1 MLEIS
6 QDSRAF
12 RHLFLAAIF
21 IVIVVGLKYCA
32 YMVNLLVVSLVLTM
46 LALPLMEILKKKGVS
61 DVVAVTVITVAAC
74 MAILVMILLMIG
86 SFQVLVND
94 IPLYWADLQLRLSE
108 LSSIFQKIGID
119 LSGMT
124 DVSEMDMKGLSGM
137 LAGIVFG
144 ISDIVLYLFFIGVI
158 TFFML
163 LEMPKIPGR
172 VTKLLGKK
180 SEKLDQFSRMS
191 NYMIEFIIVRTET
204 NFVHGF
210 LFGGFLWVMGVHS
223 ALLWGILTFIL
234 SYIPYIGLI
243 IAAVPAIFFAWLQFG
258 VWGAV
263 AVIAAVCVLN
273 AVVENPV
280 FSYLASRRFELPAL
294 LVIISV
300 IFWGWVLGIF
310 GMIFAVP
317 ITIMLIIV
325 IQLSDEVRWLN
336 TLIGVDGM
344 FTEEKNIEKK

>member
-6 QDSRAF
+6 KDSKVFHHLVLAA
-12 RHLFLAAIF
+12 LFL
-21 IVIVVGLKYCA
+21 VIIIGLKYCA

-46 LALPLMEILKKKGVS
+46 LALPARDFLRKRGLS
-61 DVVAVTVITVAAC
+61 DIVAVTIITIIAC
-74 MAILVMILLMIG
+74 VAILLMIFLMIG

-94 IPLYWADLQLRLSE
+94 LPLYKADLQLRLTE
-108 LSSIFQKIGID
+108 LTSLFQKVGID
-119 LSGMT
+119 LSGIM
-124 DVSEMDMKGLSGM
+124 DVSEMDMKELSST
-137 LAGIVFG
+137 LASVVFSIG
-144 ISDIVLYLFFIGVI
+144 DILMYLFFIGVI

-163 LEMPKIPGR
+163 LEMPRIPAR
-172 VTKLLGKK
+172 FTKLMGKK
-180 SEKLDQFSRMS
+180 SDKLEQFSRMS

-204 NFVHGF
+204 NFVHGC
-210 LFGGFLWVMGVHS
+210 LFGGFLWVMGVNS
-223 ALLWGILTFIL
+223 AMLWGILTFIL

-243 IAAVPAIFFAWLQFG
+243 IAAIPAIFLAWLQFG

-273 AVVENPV
+273 AVIENPV

-294 LVIISV
+294 LVIMSV

-317 ITIMLIIV
+317 ITIMLIIAV
-325 IQLSDEVRWLN
+325 QLSDDVRWVN
-336 TLIGVDGM
+336 TLIGVDVM
-344 FTEEKNIEKK
+344 FEDKNNKKK